1 MEVNSTRQTAV
12 ASIRSRVGELAG
24 SWLADAEAVQVSLAC
39 AVREP
44 TELLEFVA
52 SREAARRA
60 RLHVA
65 ALAITPLEFAA
76 VFGSAAAP
84 MRTRPI
90 DAVVADHGFP
100 QAERRL
106 SNALR
111 CSLGERQPGAAW
123 VRPFTRLVVHLCM
136 HMPKHEDA
144 LEAALGG
151 LVKADCRRLDDLRAD
166 LEDEGADLMLLSR
179 TVVALGESVA

>member
-1 MEVNSTRQTAV
+1 MSSTRQAAV
-12 ASIRSRVGELAG
+12 ASIRSRVVELVG
-24 SWLADAEAVQVSLAC
+24 SWMSDAEAVQVSLAC

-44 TELLEFVA
+44 AELLEFIA

-60 RLHVA
+60 VRHA
-65 ALAITPLEFAA
+65 ATLAIAPSEFAA
-76 VFGSAAAP
+76 VFGSTAIP
-84 MRTRPI
+84 MRTQPV
-90 DAVVADHGFP
+90 DAVAGDHGFP
-100 QAERRL
+100 QAEHKL

-111 CSLGERQPGAAW
+111 CSLGEKQPAAAW
-123 VRPFTRLVVHLCM
+123 VRPFTRLVVHFCM

-166 LEDEGADLMLLSR
+166 LEDEGADLMLLAR
-179 TVVALGESVA
+179 TVVALGEAMA